1 LDVFWASHDPTKP
14 AWKRQYMSAI
24 LFHNEEQKRLALE
37 TRDRQ
42 ATSVKGKIVTEI
54 IPFAE
59 FYLAEEYHQ
68 KYYFQ
73 QVRDLMEEFSAI
85 YPAAQDFIHST
96 AAARVNGYVGGYGSP
111 EALKGEIDSLGLSP
125 AGNKKL
131 LERVR

>member
-1 LDVFWASHDPTKP
+1 
-14 AWKRQYMSAI
+14 MSAI